1 MCRACGLAGR
11 STCLVAVDAVLV
23 PVILRPFMLTPCL
36 GIGQFMLG
44 ILDGAVVS
52 AEFLTKFDGTGG
64 AILYAAAAGDA
75 VLGVYLCHIGAA
87 AHVGGIE
94 QLGCTEGVADLDV
107 AVADCEYLPFT
118 VDVCNLMHETV
129 VFSLLE
135 NGHGL
140 IVGNVMA
147 AAGFAEVVCHVTDAD
162 APVAV
167 IVGTA
172 FFQFLAAVTAAADA
186 YSKMAFILFE
196 PVGDMLDVDGLI
208 LHGNGLF
215 YRNDMH
221 ADT

>member
-1 MCRACGLAGR
+1 MHQIARVFARFWIQPPRFQRRAA
-11 STCLVAVDAVLV
+11 TV
-23 PVILRPFMLTPCL
+23 
-36 GIGQFMLG
+36 
-44 ILDGAVVS
+44 GARRR
-52 AEFLTKFDGTGG
+52 

-107 AVADCEYLPFT
+107 AVADCEDLSFT

-135 NGHGL
+135 NGHSL

-196 PVGDMLDVDGLI
+196 PVGDMLDVGFSFQI
-208 LHGNGLF
+208 
-215 YRNDMH
+215 
-221 ADT
+221 